1 MREAVSNDE
10 AATTRDQTVVPS
22 VTIGNPHHMYY
33 GWVLIGTLGVTETI
47 SWGVLY
53 YAFTVYLAPME
64 AELGWSRGEIT
75 GAFSLAVLLAGLAA
89 IPVGRWLDRHG
100 PRLLMSVGSIVATL
114 LVVGWSRVS
123 NLPELYLLWAAIGL
137 TMAATLYDPAF
148 ATASTWFERRRV
160 QALTV
165 ITLLAGFASTIF
177 IPLAAA
183 LVQSQGWRDSL
194 LTLALILAVGTIL
207 PHILLLRR
215 RPQDLGLHPDGVPT
229 SPDQNRQRRRADMH
243 VGQAVR
249 HASFRW
255 LTAAFWLAT
264 LATAAVGI
272 HLLPYLQD
280 RGYDPTFAAAV
291 VGSLGAMQ
299 VIARLTLTPFG
310 TRISPRMLGVGVLAL
325 QPIALIVLLLVR
337 STPGLLVFVLLFG
350 AQRGLSTLVRP
361 ALVADLY
368 GAARFASIAGVLTF
382 SLALAQ
388 AAAPFGA
395 GAAYDAVHSYEPIFW
410 GLTIVSALAVVALLP
425 ARHEPTERLQSE
437 P

>member
-1 MREAVSNDE
+1 MQ
-10 AATTRDQTVVPS
+10 TRLSTEKASTKRDRS
-22 VTIGNPHHMYY
+22 VAHWVTFGNPDGVYY
-33 GWVLIGTLGVTETI
+33 GWVLIVTLGITETI

-53 YAFTVYLAPME
+53 YAFTVYLAPMQ

-123 NLPELYLLWAAIGL
+123 TVPQLYVLWAAIGL
-137 TMAATLYDPAF
+137 TMSATLYDPAF
-148 ATASTWFERRRV
+148 ATASRWFERRRV

-165 ITLLAGFASTIF
+165 ITLMAGFASTIF
-177 IPLAAA
+177 IPLSAA
-183 LVQSQGWRDSL
+183 LVQRQGWRDSL
-194 LTLALILAVGTIL
+194 LTLALILAVGTIV
-207 PHILLLRR
+207 PHVILLRR
-215 RPQDLGLHPDGVPT
+215 RPQDLGLHPDGAPSAV
-229 SPDQNRQRRRADMH
+229 DADHQRRRVDMAA
-243 VGQAVR
+243 GQAVR

-264 LATAAVGI
+264 IATAAVGI

-280 RGYDPTFAAAV
+280 RGYDAAFAAAV

-299 VIARLTLTPFG
+299 VVARLTLAPFG
-310 TRISPRMLGVGVLAL
+310 NRLSPRVLGVGVLAL
-325 QPIALIVLLLVR
+325 QPLALIILLLVR

-388 AAAPFGA
+388 AVAPFGA
-395 GAAYDAVHSYEPIFW
+395 GAAYDALHSYEPIFW
-410 GLTIVSALAVVALLP
+410 GLTIVSAIAVLALLP
-425 ARHEPTERLQSE
+425 ARRDPAERLQSQ